1 MARWSAPALGAEG
14 LQAHCGPR
22 PLLAAPS
29 PTRSRLFLLL
39 HSRTVGLGSPLLLGC
54 ARPAPALWF
63 LAAGFLPRCLR
74 CTPPPARS
82 EPSLE
87 CHRPREATG
96 PALPTPAPVLSFLK
110 AHPFPH
116 ALQSSMWSFCPGC
129 QTHEHRAP
137 APGVRLA
144 PGGRWRHCVKGWGA
158 LTERWVKSQVWAA
171 LPSHQRSSLSGPS
184 PGWSFHTLLPAAS
197 CPQGKNPAVQHPR
210 DSISLDAGP
219 RLAPHGA
226 SPAWLLLTSLQ
237 HWGARHQD
245 GAGRRTCF
253 QFWVR
258 AQM

>member
-1 MARWSAPALGAEG
+1 M
-14 LQAHCGPR
+14 
-22 PLLAAPS
+22 
-29 PTRSRLFLLL
+29 
-39 HSRTVGLGSPLLLGC
+39 
-54 ARPAPALWF
+54 
-63 LAAGFLPRCLR
+63 
-74 CTPPPARS
+74 
-82 EPSLE
+82 
-87 CHRPREATG
+87 
-96 PALPTPAPVLSFLK
+96 
-110 AHPFPH
+110 
-116 ALQSSMWSFCPGC
+116 
-129 QTHEHRAP
+129 
-137 APGVRLA
+137 
-144 PGGRWRHCVKGWGA
+144 KGWGA